1 MKPNLLC
8 LFSIRHPSSQVRF
21 AALVIAQD
29 MYRKLGEEF
38 TVLLP
43 ETIPFLAELMEGT
56 VYMYIVT
63 IISSHNNL
71 YGLYDCFMVSNILMY
86 ETQFTIIV

>member
-1 MKPNLLC
+1 MKPNLVYIY
-8 LFSIRHPSSQVRF
+8 FHPSQVRF
-21 AALVIAQD
+21 ATLIIAQD

-56 VYMYIVT
+56 VYMLYIVT
-63 IISSHNNL
+63 
-71 YGLYDCFMVSNILMY
+71 
-86 ETQFTIIV
+86 